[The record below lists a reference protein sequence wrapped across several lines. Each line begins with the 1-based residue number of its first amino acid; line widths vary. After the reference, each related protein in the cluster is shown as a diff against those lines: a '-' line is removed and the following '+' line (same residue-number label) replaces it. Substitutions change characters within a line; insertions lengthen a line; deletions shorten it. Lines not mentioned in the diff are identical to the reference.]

1 MKTAPR
7 FSAHILAAFIA
18 ASPLVYSTINPAN
31 AQDRFADVEVK
42 ATAIKGSVHMLTGA
56 GGNIGVS
63 AGEDGVLIIDDQFAP
78 LAEKIAAQLGELGSD
93 KPKYVI
99 NTHYHGDHTGSNAF
113 FHSHKGATIL
123 AHENVR
129 VRLANDEKIKS
140 EALPTIT
147 YEDGIKIY
155 FNGETLH
162 VMHLAVGHT
171 DGDSV
176 VWFEQPNVMHTG
188 DLFFN
193 GRFPYI
199 DQGAGGNVEGYM
211 DSVKQLLAKID
222 DETVII
228 PGHGDIS
235 NKQEYSAFLAMISET
250 FSYVKALKQDGKT
263 LDEVKAMGLD
273 DKWAD
278 WSWNFINEEKWIT
291 TLYTDA

>member
-129 VRLANDEKIKS
+129 VRLANDEKVKP

-250 FSYVKALKQDGKT
+250 FNYVKALKQDGKT

-273 DKWAD
+273 EKWAD
-278 WSWNFINEEKWIT
+278 WGWNFISEEKWIT

>member
-129 VRLANDEKIKS
+129 VRLANDEKIKP

-199 DQGAGGNVEGYM
+199 DQGAGGNVVGYM

-222 DETVII
+222 DDTVII
-228 PGHGDIS
+228 PGHGDMS
-235 NKQEYSAFLAMISET
+235 NKQEYTAFLSMITET
-250 FSYVKALKQDGKT
+250 FDYVKALKQGGKT
-263 LDEVKAMGLD
+263 LEDVKAMGLD

-278 WSWNFINEEKWIT
+278 WSWNFINEEKWIE
-291 TLYTDA
+291 TLYKDA

>member
-99 NTHYHGDHTGSNAF
+99 NTPYHGDHTGSNAF

-129 VRLANDEKIKS
+129 VRLANDEKIKP

-278 WSWNFINEEKWIT
+278 WSWNFIKEE
-291 TLYTDA
+291 

>member
-18 ASPLVYSTINPAN
+18 SSPLVYSTINPAN

-129 VRLANDEKIKS
+129 VRLANDEKVKP

>member
-7 FSAHILAAFIA
+7 FSAHVLAAFIA
-18 ASPLVYSTINPAN
+18 ASPLVYSTINPAK

-78 LAEKIAAQLGELGSD
+78 LAEKIAAQLGALGSD

-129 VRLANDEKIKS
+129 VRLANDEKVKP

>member
-7 FSAHILAAFIA
+7 FSAHIMAALIA
-18 ASPLVYSTINPAN
+18 ASPLIYSTINPAI

-129 VRLANDEKIKS
+129 VRLANDEKVKP

-199 DQGAGGNVEGYM
+199 DQGAGGNVVGYM
-211 DSVKQLLAKID
+211 DSVKQLLTKIN

-250 FSYVKALKQDGKT
+250 FDYVKALKQDGKT
-263 LDEVKAMGLD
+263 LEEVKAMGLD
-273 DKWAD
+273 EKWAD

-291 TLYTDA
+291 TLYKDA

>member
-129 VRLANDEKIKS
+129 VRLANDEKIKP

-250 FSYVKALKQDGKT
+250 FNYVKALKQDGKT

-273 DKWAD
+273 EKWAD
-278 WSWNFINEEKWIT
+278 WGWNFISEEKWIT
-291 TLYTDA
+291 TLYKDA